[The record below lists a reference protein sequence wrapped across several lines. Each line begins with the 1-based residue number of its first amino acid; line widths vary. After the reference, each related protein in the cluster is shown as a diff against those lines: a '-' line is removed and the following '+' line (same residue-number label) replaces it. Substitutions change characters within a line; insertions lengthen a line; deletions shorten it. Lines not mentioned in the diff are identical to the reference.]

1 MVCEKCNKRPATVH
15 VTKILND
22 KKTELYLCEQCAK
35 QSEQIPFETSFS
47 INNFLTGILDSIQD
61 SAIKVDYIKTT
72 KCDHCGMTYGKFK
85 QLGRLGCVQCYHAF
99 EEKLTTLIK
108 RIQGNE
114 SHIGKIPK
122 RAGGSIRIRNEIKEL
137 KSRLDKAIKTEAF
150 EEAVVLRDKIRE
162 RENQLNGNNEEVM

>member
-1 MVCEKCNKRPATVH
+1 MLCEKCHKKPATVH

-22 KKTELYLCEQCAK
+22 KKTEIYLCEQCAK
-35 QSEQIPFETSFS
+35 QSEQISFDTSFS

-61 SAIKVDYIKTT
+61 SPIKVDYIKTT

-85 QLGRLGCVQCYHAF
+85 QLGRLGCSQCYHAF

-122 RAGGSIRIRNEIKEL
+122 RAGGSIRIKNEIKEL
-137 KSRLDKAIKTEAF
+137 KIKLDKAIKTEAF
-150 EEAVVLRDKIRE
+150 EDAAVFRDEIRKL
-162 RENQLNGNNEEVM
+162 ENDINKDI